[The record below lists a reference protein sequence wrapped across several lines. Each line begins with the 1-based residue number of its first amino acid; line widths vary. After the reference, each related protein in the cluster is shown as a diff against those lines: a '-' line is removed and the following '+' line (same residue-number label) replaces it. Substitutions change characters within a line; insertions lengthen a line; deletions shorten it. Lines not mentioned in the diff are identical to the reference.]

1 MQPTAARILAIL
13 AAATT
18 LRAAAAFGQP
28 SPPSIVVHLQSAGV
42 IDGEHVLEAEA
53 RATRIFKAIG
63 VSIRWVNDESTSPG
77 GDRHGAFDASVTVL
91 SAGATA
97 SFIANSSVP
106 VDALGVTIVHT
117 THAYVFGE
125 RIRYVA
131 GSRQDVPVLF
141 GRVLAHEIGHL
152 VLPGAGHSDVGIMRA
167 DLSKA
172 GGPVID
178 PGFTASQGESIRGWL
193 SSRRMLDLVSNGR
206 SGPRPLET
214 N

>member
-1 MQPTAARILAIL
+1 MECTGARILAIL
-13 AAATT
+13 AVATI
-18 LRAAAAFGQP
+18 LRAAVASGEA

-42 IDGEHVLEAEA
+42 INGEHVLEAEA

-63 VSIRWVNDESTSPG
+63 VSLRWVNDESIPRRA
-77 GDRHGAFDASVTVL
+77 DRPGAFEVSVTVL
-91 SAGATA
+91 SGAATA

-125 RIRYVA
+125 RIRDA
-131 GSRQDVPVLF
+131 ARSRQELPVLF

-152 VLPGAGHSDVGIMRA
+152 VLTGAEHTDAGIMRA

-172 GGPVID
+172 GGPVVD
-178 PGFTASQGESIRGWL
+178 PGFTLSQGESIRGWL
-193 SSRRMLDLVSNGR
+193 SSRRMLDVVSNGR
-206 SGPRPLET
+206 AGPPAVET